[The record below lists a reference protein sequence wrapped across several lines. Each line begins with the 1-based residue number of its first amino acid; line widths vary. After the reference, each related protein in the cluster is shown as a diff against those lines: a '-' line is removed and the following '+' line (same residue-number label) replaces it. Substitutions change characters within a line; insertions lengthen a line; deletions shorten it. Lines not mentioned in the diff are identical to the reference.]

1 MRFLGHTISD
11 DASCHPC
18 LNSTIASMF
27 GCFWRNVSAGLRRAK
42 DCIKIRFIQNIVRS
56 IASYRWARWPYSTM
70 AAAKLDSAQRRML
83 GWILEV
89 KPRPTET
96 IADFVRRRQLTTG
109 RIASKYGRYST
120 LWLTDLRKW
129 ESHVLRQVSHPE
141 LWSVHLYQWHNHEW
155 LNRQRSLASASGES
169 RTGLRSSQP
178 GRVQPRW
185 EASLRQAPDLRSV

>member
-1 MRFLGHTISD
+1 
-11 DASCHPC
+11 
-18 LNSTIASMF
+18 
-27 GCFWRNVSAGLRRAK
+27 
-42 DCIKIRFIQNIVRS
+42 
-56 IASYRWARWPYSTM
+56 M

-96 IADFVRRRQLTTG
+96 AADFVRRRQLTTG
-109 RIASKYGRYST
+109 RIASKHGRYST

-129 ESHVLRQVSHPE
+129 ESHVLRQVVHPE

-155 LNRQRSLASASGES
+155 LNRQRSLASAPGES

-185 EASLRQAPDLRSV
+185 EASLRQAPDL